1 MTDEPMDVG
10 ANSAPDEICI
20 TAALARRPS
29 HAPDHVAEAQALG
42 ALARDLAADPR
53 GSLQKIAD
61 TAMLLC
67 RADSAAVGIVESDGD
82 GATFRWHAVAGA
94 YPPSLAGRI
103 PIGDTPVGIA
113 LRSGVVELFERTE
126 RQFDASRA
134 SVSHVHESL
143 VAPWRIDGRAA
154 GTLCVFAQHVDRQ
167 FDAEDARL
175 LLSLADF
182 ASAAWQTVSAL
193 DRHGRVVAESATT
206 RTALRR
212 QLTLA
217 EEDERRRLARELHDE
232 VGQHLTALGLG
243 LQALSDVAPPGSDV
257 DRRATQLRGLT
268 DTLGRELHALAVRL
282 RPRALDDFGLEAAL
296 QSYAEEWT
304 RQSGIAIDVHARG
317 PSMRLLPSAESAVYR
332 IVQEA
337 LTNVARHSG
346 AAHAGVVLERRDGY
360 IHLAVEDD
368 GRGFDPDRA
377 AMPDADRLQRLGL
390 VGMRERA
397 ALVGGTMDI
406 ESAPGKGTTVFVRF
420 PIAGALARHVGNV
433 VAERPERRADV

>member
-1 MTDEPMDVG
+1 M
-10 ANSAPDEICI
+10 
-20 TAALARRPS
+20 
-29 HAPDHVAEAQALG
+29 
-42 ALARDLAADPR
+42 
-53 GSLQKIAD
+53 
-61 TAMLLC
+61 
-67 RADSAAVGIVESDGD
+67 
-82 GATFRWHAVAGA
+82 
-94 YPPSLAGRI
+94 
-103 PIGDTPVGIA
+103 
-113 LRSGVVELFERTE
+113 
-126 RQFDASRA
+126 
-134 SVSHVHESL
+134 
-143 VAPWRIDGRAA
+143 
-154 GTLCVFAQHVDRQ
+154 
-167 FDAEDARL
+167 
-175 LLSLADF
+175 
-182 ASAAWQTVSAL
+182 
-193 DRHGRVVAESATT
+193 T

-296 QSYAEEWT
+296 QSYAEEWA

-406 ESAPGKGTTVFVRF
+406 ESAPGQGTTVFVRF
-420 PIAGALARHVGNV
+420 PIAGALIRHVGSV
-433 VAERPERRADV
+433 VAERSERRADV

>member
-1 MTDEPMDVG
+1 MTDEPMDAG
-10 ANSAPDEICI
+10 ADSAPDEVRI
-20 TAALARRPS
+20 TGALTRRPS
-29 HAPDHVAEAQALG
+29 RAPDHEAEAHALG
-42 ALARDLAADPR
+42 TLARDLATDPR

-61 TAMLLC
+61 AAMLLC

-94 YPPSLAGRI
+94 YPPSLTVRI
-103 PIGDTPVGIA
+103 AVGETPVGIA

-126 RQFDASRA
+126 RHLDAPHDA
-134 SVSHVHESL
+134 ASHVHESL

-154 GTLCVFAQHVDRQ
+154 GTLCVFVQHVDRQ

-175 LLSLADF
+175 LVGLADF

-193 DRHGRVVAESATT
+193 DTHVRTVAESATV

-217 EEDERRRLARELHDE
+217 EEEERRRLARELHDE

-257 DRRATQLRGLT
+257 DRRAAQLRGLT

-296 QSYAEEWT
+296 QSYAEEWA
-304 RQSGIAIDVHARG
+304 RQSGITIDVHTRG
-317 PSMRLLPSAESAVYR
+317 PSTRLLPSAESAVYR

-420 PIAGALARHVGNV
+420 PIAGASVRQVRSV